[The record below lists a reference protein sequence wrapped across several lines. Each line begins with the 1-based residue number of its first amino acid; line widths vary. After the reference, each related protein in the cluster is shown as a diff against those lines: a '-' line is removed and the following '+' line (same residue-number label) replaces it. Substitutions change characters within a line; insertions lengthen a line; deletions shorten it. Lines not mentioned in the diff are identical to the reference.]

1 MPQNAFHSTAEQYR
15 VYEKRALN
23 KALETGRVG
32 ASDAK
37 YIKEFLAEVNSQN
50 NLSAQRK
57 FKLMSN
63 LTNVF
68 QHLPAVEETT
78 IADLYDAVEGIK
90 DATNPRTGKPY
101 TKNTQ
106 SDLLRILKR
115 FATWTSENNYS
126 DMDLTKISKIKIP
139 AYLSKTKTDDS
150 ILSEEEAKAVIN
162 APHSLRYRALL
173 GVLYEGGFRI
183 QEIADMKWS
192 DIRFTQWGA
201 RIRTTGKTEK
211 ERHVPIIM
219 YRELL
224 SQWQTEHPDPKP
236 DNYVFL
242 NYHNKPLKYQSIAK
256 NIKVFC
262 KDAGIERKI
271 TPHIFR
277 HSRITHVLR
286 RGMQETLCKK
296 TFWGNETTDMLK
308 VYSHLTPDDA
318 EAAFAKMAGV
328 EIPEETVTGAMEPIQ
343 CNQCH
348 TINPPGNRFCA
359 RCGLGLTPDAR
370 QSVEG
375 VMTEL
380 QVLLGEDPAL
390 AIEAIQELRQKKQVL
405 QG

>member
-15 VYEKRALN
+15 TYEKKSLS
-23 KALETGRVG
+23 KAIEDGRVS
-32 ASDAK
+32 ASDTK
-37 YIKEFLAEVNSQN
+37 YIREFLAEVNTQN

-68 QHLPAVEETT
+68 QHLPPVEKIT

-90 DATNPRTGKPY
+90 GSTNRRTGKPY

-106 SDLLRILKR
+106 NDLLRILKR
-115 FATWTSENNYS
+115 FATWLVENKYS
-126 DMDLTKISKIKIP
+126 DMDLLKIKKIKIP

-150 ILSEEEAKAVIN
+150 ILTEEEAKAVIET
-162 APHSLRYRALL
+162 PHSLRYRALL

-183 QEIADMKWS
+183 QEIADMRWS

-201 RIRTTGKTEK
+201 RIRTAGKTEK

-219 YRELL
+219 YREFL
-224 SQWQTEHPDPKP
+224 SQWQTEHPDPRA

-242 NYHNKPLKYQSIAK
+242 NYHNAPLKYQSISK
-256 NIKVFC
+256 NIQKFC
-262 KDAGIERKI
+262 RDAGIERKI

-277 HSRITHVLR
+277 HSRVTHVLR

-296 TFWGNETTDMLK
+296 TFWGNENTDMLK
-308 VYSHLTPDDA
+308 VYSHLTADDA

-328 EIPEETVTGAMEPIQ
+328 EIPEETVTGAMEPA
-343 CNQCH
+343 QCH
-348 TINPPGNRFCA
+348 QCHHINPPGSRFCA
-359 RCGLGLTPDAR
+359 RCG
-370 QSVEG
+370 
-375 VMTEL
+375 M
-380 QVLLGEDPAL
+380 AL
-390 AIEAIQELRQKKQVL
+390 APEAIEDYDKAISFVENIFTNLPDSERLEIMAELTRSAKRQ
-405 QG
+405 